1 MCDPA
6 VRYALAPAA
15 ADGTTAGYAPVAAAW
30 RWGGDWNAGL
40 KHWFQHRNEN
50 VKGRWL
56 RA

>member
-50 VKGRWL
+50 VKGR
-56 RA
+56 